1 MSCSRASSRKG
12 VCVVDL
18 RLHSLYVGPDQMMP
32 VASILAAAMGF
43 LLVFWNKLL
52 GLIRKVFHLA
62 PPPEP
67 PETTSSTAP
76 LPSTTAP
83 AKPATPDEKPKHS

>member
-1 MSCSRASSRKG
+1 M
-12 VCVVDL
+12 VDL

-67 PETTSSTAP
+67 PETTSGETS